1 MAARAAGSAALAG
14 EPRPVPVE
22 LPALEELSWTNRD
35 ELAFLQA
42 KDEYARLLRLF
53 TPSGPGGPGER
64 RAVVVDVGGN
74 NGMFA
79 LEAAKANPAFTSI
92 FSFEPFERPFRCLES
107 NASLMNARLAAARGA
122 GASQITAV
130 KAAVGLTGGRVTG
143 TYLENYSLLSG
154 FHVSQE
160 DRAELERLAGRDLS
174 HEFRGAA
181 EEVASM
187 RLDQWMRDADVPQI
201 DLLKVDVEKAE
212 LAVLESLG
220 ERLKDSVRFL
230 IAEVHEETKDAVLR
244 LLRDAG
250 FAEINVSEPAPP
262 TFCLFQTDRRADNP
276 APRPSKPEG
285 YDRQLNTYLVWAA
298 KLPTRL

>member
-1 MAARAAGSAALAG
+1 MPMAMAARAAGSAAAAG
-14 EPRPVPVE
+14 EARPVE
-22 LPALEELSWTNRD
+22 LPALEELAWTNRC

-53 TPSGPGGPGER
+53 TPSGPGGPGPQR

-79 LEAAKANPAFTSI
+79 LEAAKANPASTSI

-107 NASLMNARLAAARGA
+107 NAALMNARLAAARGA
-122 GASQITAV
+122 AASQITAV
-130 KAAVGLTGGRVTG
+130 KAAVGLAGGRVTG

-174 HEFRGAA
+174 HEFHGAA
-181 EEVASM
+181 EEVAST

-220 ERLKDSVRFL
+220 ERLKDSVRFI

-262 TFCLFQTDRRADNP
+262 TFCLFQTDRAAGLP
-276 APRPSKPEG
+276 APRCKPEG
-285 YDRQLNTYLVWAA
+285 YDRKLNTYLVWAA
-298 KLPTRL
+298 KLL